1 MYGITAFADP
11 QAEVSAGA
19 RVSGQNVGGSSGA
32 PQVSEPDAHE
42 EAGGHGGGY
51 GTGDGYGGYGEGDG
65 AEGDG
70 GYGE

>member
-51 GTGDGYGGYGEGDG
+51 GTGDGYGDDAA
-65 AEGDG
+65 AEG
-70 GYGE
+70 